1 MPLMCGVRT
10 TDLWQKYLI
19 LRRQNVWLRPTL
31 HFHPP
36 FHAGGMLSGL
46 YAAICSACMYVCAAL
61 VEPLLSPS
69 ILNSYAGG
77 VLFGLY
83 AAICSARTYV
93 CMYVRLWSNLCS
105 HPLFYYAGGVSGLY
119 AAICS
124 ARMYVCMYGS
134 GQIFALTLYSYAGGV
149 LSGLYATICSARM
162 YVCTALVK
170 PLLSP
175 SILM

>member
-46 YAAICSACMYVCAAL
+46 YAAICSA
-61 VEPLLSPS
+61 
-69 ILNSYAGG
+69 
-77 VLFGLY
+77 
-83 AAICSARTYV
+83 
-93 CMYVRLWSNLCS
+93 
-105 HPLFYYAGGVSGLY
+105 
-119 AAICS
+119 
-124 ARMYVCMYGS
+124 
-134 GQIFALTLYSYAGGV
+134 
-149 LSGLYATICSARM
+149 RM

-170 PLLSP
+170 PLLAP
-175 SILM
+175 SFLLCRWRVVWAVCNHLQCPDVCMYGSGQTFALTLYYFVGSVLFGLYVCSHLQRSYVCMYVCMYGSVQTYALTL